1 MAGEIPGR
9 ANITSI
15 TQRIKDRIMAENTD
29 NNSSNENNEKT
40 ENINRGKNSKK
51 NIIIF
56 ICIAVFA
63 VIAAAFSPYISSA
76 YQTFNMNR
84 FEEYAS
90 FISQDGEF
98 TVSLRTVPETALT
111 VGMKISVY
119 LIDNTDER
127 VRSVC
132 ETRVD
137 ADKDQAVDFSENGDI
152 IKIDVS
158 GNTLEIDTSK
168 YRK

>member
-1 MAGEIPGR
+1 M
-9 ANITSI
+9 
-15 TQRIKDRIMAENTD
+15 QRIKDRIMAENND
-29 NNSSNENNEKT
+29 NNSSNENENNEKT
-40 ENINRGKNSKK
+40 ENINKCKNGRK

-76 YQTFNMNR
+76 YQKFNMNR

-90 FISQDGEF
+90 FTSQDGEF

-111 VGMKISVY
+111 NGMKISVY

-137 ADKDQAVDFSENGDI
+137 ADKDQTVDFSENGDI